1 MAVKPCMELISIKKK
16 EKKMKQGKAG
26 EPSWVIVEMIKA
38 GGRET
43 NAAISELVNLNHIWR
58 QHPRGLEGLLHY
70 KVL

>member
-1 MAVKPCMELISIKKK
+1 
-16 EKKMKQGKAG
+16 MKQGKAG
-26 EPSWVIVEMIKA
+26 EPSWVIAEMIKA